1 MTDELTNR
9 WSQRFDVLEADGID
23 FVSWPQD
30 PTQGEIYASYTKED
44 FLMLEDYNY
53 PRSAYVFWKMVFGQ
67 KCYLVENKQ
76 K

>member
-30 PTQGEIYASYTKED
+30 PT
-44 FLMLEDYNY
+44 
-53 PRSAYVFWKMVFGQ
+53 
-67 KCYLVENKQ
+67 
-76 K
+76 